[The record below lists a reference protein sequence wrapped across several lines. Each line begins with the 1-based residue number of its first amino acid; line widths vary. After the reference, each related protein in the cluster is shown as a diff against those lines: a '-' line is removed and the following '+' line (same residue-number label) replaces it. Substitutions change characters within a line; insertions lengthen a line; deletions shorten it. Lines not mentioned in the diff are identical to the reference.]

1 MFNII
6 IQLSRFFK
14 DFSDFETNFTP
25 DFRHPPIKGGPELTE
40 IGLINFIIKI
50 ICILNLNKIF
60 ILKKRFTWG
69 IIIT

>member
-50 ICILNLNKIF
+50 ICILNLN
-60 ILKKRFTWG
+60 
-69 IIIT
+69 